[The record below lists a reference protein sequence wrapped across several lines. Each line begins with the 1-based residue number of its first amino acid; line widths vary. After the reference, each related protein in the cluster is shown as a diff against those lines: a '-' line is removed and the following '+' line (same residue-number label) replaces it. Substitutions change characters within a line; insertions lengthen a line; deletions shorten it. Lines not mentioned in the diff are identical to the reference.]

1 MSNFNVFCKLK
12 NNPDRFDELLFTL
25 KIICSNWERKEE
37 FRFWV
42 ELCGI
47 VVRDAKN
54 STEFYN
60 WAARACVFRSVLGS
74 LERQPSARATSER
87 PAGNPLSVSSAQKAF
102 ENRKWHFWEIF
113 WLTIKKSNVINIF
126 VKAMNPQSF
135 PIRRHEREFWRW
147 LKLKKRIGDKWK
159 CDGVAAA

>member
-1 MSNFNVFCKLK
+1 MILEA
-12 NNPDRFDELLFTL
+12 NNRIHLTL

-102 ENRKWHFWEIF
+102 EIENRKCHFWEIF
-113 WLTIKKSNVINIF
+113 WLTLEKSNVINIF
-126 VKAMNPQSF
+126 VKAMKAIILTVTEAEEEN
-135 PIRRHEREFWRW
+135 RRQMKLWRGGRRVNFNRE
-147 LKLKKRIGDKWK
+147 
-159 CDGVAAA
+159 